1 MPVHVGS
8 FPNCSTSPVVNG
20 HSVTCTECS
29 YQNCVEG
36 DYGDWYS
43 CPGETFTSR
52 DQNAF
57 EYGDPTMG
65 GLGWT
70 ALELQGYTLKNP
82 SLHEGYKAR
91 PASGRAVSAARSQLA
106 VSHFSESREN
116 AQMPGVGS
124 VKQRGPFEIPARG
137 DSARCDRQFTRRVR
151 SLSQSVGE
159 FPGYGDLGYHV
170 DNNNHWVQTVQDF
183 VGAAHESANS
193 ACARKLLRLVSRHLG
208 CEGKAQSAELRGRN
222 NWGSRIR
229 LRCDQ
234 RLEKGLNS
242 LVEKYPEP
250 VSCAA
255 HFEASEVIE
264 ASRSDFRGETVRVGD

>member
-1 MPVHVGS
+1 
-8 FPNCSTSPVVNG
+8 
-20 HSVTCTECS
+20 
-29 YQNCVEG
+29 
-36 DYGDWYS
+36 
-43 CPGETFTSR
+43 
-52 DQNAF
+52 
-57 EYGDPTMG
+57 
-65 GLGWT
+65 
-70 ALELQGYTLKNP
+70 
-82 SLHEGYKAR
+82 
-91 PASGRAVSAARSQLA
+91 
-106 VSHFSESREN
+106 
-116 AQMPGVGS
+116 MPGVGS

-137 DSARCDRQFTRRVR
+137 TLLDVIANLRAECAVFPNRLAS
-151 SLSQSVGE
+151 S
-159 FPGYGDLGYHV
+159 PGYGDLGYHV